1 MSRTLQINPSAL
13 FASLVAILVL
23 TIGGGFGIQASATAQ
38 QVPQDTLITLERT
51 PCYGTCPSY
60 KLTIS
65 ADGSVLFEGRRF
77 VKKIGTAESRI
88 SQEALRELTERFDKI
103 NYFDLRNR
111 YDNPGDGCKDWT
123 TDGPSAITSITIN
136 GKSKSVRH
144 YYGCRGIEVLV
155 ELKKIEQ
162 AIDDA
167 VNTAQ
172 WIR

>member
-1 MSRTLQINPSAL
+1 MSRTVQIHLSAL
-13 FASLVAILVL
+13 FASLAGILLL
-23 TIGGGFGIQASATAQ
+23 TEAVPVGILATEAARQ
-38 QVPQDTLITLERT
+38 IPRDTLITLERT